1 MKKPTVQIPS
11 SHKVMHHIT
20 SYVWEHFAVKNHADA
35 NREGAKN
42 AICMFVKASV
52 DAVLPEQQH
61 IFSSW
66 ANLGHPVLGQLIAA
80 IHPFIVTN
88 KNKMASMMYANM
100 HIKKSVE

>member
-42 AICMFVKASV
+42 AICIFVKSFSGCSTSRA
-52 DAVLPEQQH
+52 AAH
-61 IFSSW
+61 I
-66 ANLGHPVLGQLIAA
+66 LGHPVLGQLIAA

-88 KNKMASMMYANM
+88 KNKMACMMYANM